1 MSLRRVLSLAIL
13 PLSVACVQTSAT
25 MLSTAPRPAVEPSA
39 VVIYTSADKVPGKY
53 DEVALIDSHGDDALT
68 SYHGMLESMR
78 KKAGGVGANGI
89 ILASESEAGTGAKI
103 AHALIG
109 TSADRKGKAVAIYV
123 YPASASVGS
132 AQGVS
137 SHQP

>member
-1 MSLRRVLSLAIL
+1 VLTPSRVVAIVGTLSLA
-13 PLSVACVQTSAT
+13 ACVHTSAT
-25 MLSTAPRPAVEPSA
+25 LLSTAPRPAVDPSA

-68 SYHGMLESMR
+68 SYHSMLESMR
-78 KKAGGVGANGI
+78 KKAGQVGANGV
-89 ILASESEAGTGAKI
+89 ILSSESDAGTGAKI

-123 YPASASVGS
+123 YPATT
-132 AQGVS
+132 AQTTQTG
-137 SHQP
+137 QQ